1 MTRIRPTAV
10 AVLAGAA
17 LLVSACGDDGT
28 TAAPDSTDST
38 PAKTSTKVVNAAA
51 CTTTPTAGEI
61 VRSGYGLNYSSGDM
75 TISVAPVD
83 GPARCLQF
91 AKSGLT
97 DPNVPPD
104 TLLFT
109 FAGDRGEG
117 AQLEFLAVDLAGAI
131 LPWPRGATAR
141 VPGSPITS
149 TIGVSIDGVY
159 YTSPTCTLKL
169 QTVTAEKASGRFD
182 CPQAIAQT
190 ANPLDPNDDIT
201 YDDEST
207 VPTAP
212 VQPPTPTDQTKTAA
226 LSGLFEVEK

>member
-1 MTRIRPTAV
+1 MTHLRTVSLGAV
-10 AVLAGAA
+10 VGAVLT
-17 LLVSACGDDGT
+17 LTACGTGT
-28 TAAPDSTDST
+28 TAPPTGSVPAPDRAATE
-38 PAKTSTKVVNAAA
+38 VLNAAA
-51 CTTTPTAGEI
+51 CTAVPTAGGI
-61 VRSGYGLNYSSGDM
+61 VRSGYGLNYSRGDI
-75 TISVAPVD
+75 TISVAPGD

-91 AKSGLT
+91 AKSGPT

-141 VPGSPITS
+141 IPGSPITS

-169 QTVTAEKASGRFD
+169 QTVTDKKAAGRFD
-182 CPQAIAQT
+182 CPQAIAET
-190 ANPLDPNDDIT
+190 ANPLNPNDDVT
-201 YDDEST
+201 YDEPS
-207 VPTAP
+207 VPADP
-212 VQPPTPTDQTKTAA
+212 APPTEPVVEPTRTAA
-226 LSGLFEVEK
+226 LSGLFEVGR